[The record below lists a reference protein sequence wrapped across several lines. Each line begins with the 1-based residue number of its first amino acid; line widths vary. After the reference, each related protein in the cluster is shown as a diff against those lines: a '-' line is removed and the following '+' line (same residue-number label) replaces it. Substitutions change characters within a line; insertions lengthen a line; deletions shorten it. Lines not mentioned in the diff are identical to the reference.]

1 MRINEIILEN
11 LGPGMDLPSSD
22 IEDEAHTR
30 GDASLITALELLR
43 QEAESSSAVTPRVR
57 ASTVV
62 SRVQAIP
69 GNEAFNY
76 ALLDAAFKDNEK
88 VKAMIKSI
96 KDDEKTGEKYVYL
109 TPSEASVVDADPMA
123 AGGDAGGDPEASM
136 KTVSQMA
143 NRALAKR
150 D

>member
-1 MRINEIILEN
+1 
-11 LGPGMDLPSSD
+11 MDLPSSD

-76 ALLDAAFKDNEK
+76 GLLDAAFKDNEN
-88 VKAMIKSI
+88 VKSMIKAI

-109 TPSEASVVDADPMA
+109 TPSESNPM
-123 AGGDAGGDPEASM
+123 GMDGSMPGEMGDAGVDPEAAT

-143 NRALAKR
+143 DRALAKR
-150 D
+150 G